1 MKEKKYENERGM
13 IPLERYYQ
21 PEIETASRE
30 QIKAWQD
37 ERLVKQV
44 QHVWDNVPY
53 YRKKM
58 EEKGVTPDDVKS
70 VDDLH
75 KLPFLTKDDLRIAD
89 ALQEIPAV
97 QEIIFREHYA
107 EIYLEHDLPEET
119 IRQAIEGC
127 GAYRVMKIDR

>member
-30 QIKAWQD
+30 QIKAWQA

-58 EEKGVTPDDVKS
+58 EETNEAHGAVSQTRIPDSVLQISRTRLVTS
-70 VDDLH
+70 
-75 KLPFLTKDDLRIAD
+75 T
-89 ALQEIPAV
+89 
-97 QEIIFREHYA
+97 
-107 EIYLEHDLPEET
+107 PE
-119 IRQAIEGC
+119 
-127 GAYRVMKIDR
+127 